1 MQPFDRREGEVFL
14 NAELLAHRFI
24 DLLHLL
30 LVRAFDAGLT
40 QRSEGWLVTGLDTHK
55 RRWFQR
61 SSSHIRH
68 EVRDWGAFEALIG
81 HLPSLTL
88 RSLFGRLRTLKA
100 AQIADLIEM
109 ASPKERED
117 LLSHLHE
124 NPELEADVFEE
135 LKENDQS
142 QLLKGRSTEKI
153 ASVLAHMRTDDA
165 VDAILDLPQDLRQ
178 AVLDLLPEPKHADV
192 LRLMKYST
200 ATAGGLMGLEYLAVS
215 QDSSIQDALAI
226 IRLTTTHQPE
236 ALTTIYSLDESG
248 ALVGALSLVRA
259 LQLDPAA
266 LLSASTEPEPIF
278 AHAWDDLIDIA
289 NKMADFNL
297 LTLPILDENRKIL
310 GVITVD
316 DALEVAIPEDWRQRE
331 IQK

>member
-1 MQPFDRREGEVFL
+1 MSKAMQEKDSLPDVLLSTLLAGTVIDSDKKEIGGLVDAIVRLRSGDYPILSGLVLRVGANNVFLPISDVVAINDGKVEIRKTEMELQPFNRREGEVFL
-14 NAELLAHRFI
+14 NSELLAHRFI
-24 DLLHLL
+24 DLLHSL

-61 SSSHIRH
+61 SSTHIRH

-81 HLPSLTL
+81 HIPSLTL

-142 QLLKGRSTEKI
+142 QLLQGRSTEKI
-153 ASVLAHMRTDDA
+153 ASVLAHMRTDEPERK
-165 VDAILDLPQDLRQ
+165 LSSRCF
-178 AVLDLLPEPKHADV
+178 DLLKVEIDH
-192 LRLMKYST
+192 
-200 ATAGGLMGLEYLAVS
+200 
-215 QDSSIQDALAI
+215 
-226 IRLTTTHQPE
+226 
-236 ALTTIYSLDESG
+236 SL
-248 ALVGALSLVRA
+248 
-259 LQLDPAA
+259 
-266 LLSASTEPEPIF
+266 
-278 AHAWDDLIDIA
+278 
-289 NKMADFNL
+289 
-297 LTLPILDENRKIL
+297 
-310 GVITVD
+310 
-316 DALEVAIPEDWRQRE
+316 
-331 IQK
+331 